1 MNFEALAWLF
11 AAAVTLH
18 NLEEA
23 IWLPAWSKKGRLL
36 REPVEAREFRFAVA
50 TLTILLYVC
59 TWLSTIGIPLG
70 LYLLC
75 GFALAML
82 FNAFIPH
89 FAATVIL
96 WSYAPGT
103 ATALLL
109 NLPTS
114 MILLGSAVAEGRID
128 VSTLAWTGPLAALAL
143 ALSIPLLFRI
153 ARMFGRGHQ

>member
-1 MNFEALAWLF
+1 MNFEELAWLF

-23 IWLPAWSKKGRLL
+23 IWLPAWSKKGRSL
-36 REPVEAREFRFAVA
+36 RKPVEARVFRFAVA
-50 TLTILLYVC
+50 ALTILLYVC
-59 TWLSTIGIPLG
+59 TSLATTGIPLG
-70 LYLLC
+70 PYLLC
-75 GFALAML
+75 AFALAMA

-89 FAATVIL
+89 LAATIVL
-96 WSYAPGT
+96 RNYAPGT

-128 VSTLAWTGPLAALAL
+128 VSLLAWTGPLTALAL

-153 ARMFGRGHQ
+153 ARMFGRGRQ